1 MSMRTITTTTGAD
14 IVLDGD
20 LLTVIET
27 LHREVTV
34 RRDLERT
41 FDDMVREIQ
50 HVIGQMSDQERRA
63 YLAESLFLNTVTY
76 ENDKLDAYMKK
87 LRMRSPCP

>member
-1 MSMRTITTTTGAD
+1 MRRITTTTGAD

-20 LLTVIET
+20 LLTVVET
-27 LHREVTV
+27 LHREITV

-50 HVIGQMSDQERRA
+50 HLIGQMSDEERRT

-87 LRMRSPCP
+87 LQTRSPCP